1 VSGKGL
7 SLAGGYVQPVI
18 KLGVSH
24 VSALETDAT
33 HLTVTESKP
42 DGTGRTIKIPLAIV
56 ALEYE

>member
-1 VSGKGL
+1 
-7 SLAGGYVQPVI
+7 
-18 KLGVSH
+18 